1 MISDIDLLKE
11 LSHEKKLLIVEDDEE
26 IANSLLKLLSRFFKK
41 SFTALNVADA
51 IGIFEKEG
59 KASDLL
65 ILTDI
70 NLGERSGVELTC
82 YVKKI
87 NPLQRVVAISATNNS
102 TVFVE
107 SIECEVDKFILKP
120 IDMQKLFKTLI
131 AVLKKMDYDQ
141 ELQKS
146 RKLLEESKEY
156 ALTLLKEQDQ
166 FLKNAIHEI
175 HTPLAVIITN
185 IDLLRMSGIDNE
197 SLNAIEAG
205 SYIIQNSYE
214 DMTYLMK
221 NNKIPDIKTDID
233 IVDFISKRKQYFS
246 CIAEVNNLSISMFI
260 GQPHFPALFFS
271 ELKLTRLVDNTI
283 SNAIKYSYRPSE
295 INITIGMREKKLF
308 FEVRNRGP
316 IIKDKKQ
323 IFKRFY
329 RESEHK
335 GGYGLGLNIV
345 AQICEEENVDIN
357 ILSSKE
363 KGTTFKYTFDLAT
376 QLQQKS
382 HTISAGQ
389 LIEERNS

>member
-1 MISDIDLLKE
+1 MTSDIALLKE
-11 LSHEKKLLIVEDDEE
+11 LAGKKKLLIVEDDMD
-26 IANSLLKLLSRFFKK
+26 IASNLSRLLSSFFKQYFIA
-41 SFTALNVADA
+41 SNVSDA
-51 IGIFEKEG
+51 IKIFEKES
-59 KASDLL
+59 KESNLL
-65 ILTDI
+65 IITDI
-70 NLGERSGVELTC
+70 NLGEKSGVDLTC
-82 YVKKI
+82 YVKRI
-87 NPLQRVVAISATNNS
+87 NPLQRVVAISATDNS
-102 TVFVE
+102 SIFVE

-131 AVLKKMDYDQ
+131 AVLQKMDYDQ
-141 ELQKS
+141 ELQKN

-197 SLNAIEAG
+197 HLNAIEAG

-221 NNKIPDIKTDID
+221 NNKIPDLKTDID
-233 IVDFISKRKQYFS
+233 IVDFISKRKKYFS
-246 CIAEVNNLSISMFI
+246 CIAEVNNLSISMFV
-260 GQPHFPALFFS
+260 GQPNFPLLHFS
-271 ELKLTRLVDNTI
+271 ELKLTRIIDNTI

-295 INITIGMREKKLF
+295 INITIAMRENKLF
-308 FEVRNRGP
+308 FEIRNRGP
-316 IIKDKKQ
+316 VIKDKKQ

-345 AQICEEENVDIN
+345 AQICEEENIDIQ
-357 ILSSKE
+357 ILSNRE
-363 KGTTFKYTFDLAT
+363 KGTTFKYTFNLAT
-376 QLQQKS
+376 KLQQNS
-382 HTISAGQ
+382 STIS
-389 LIEERNS
+389 IEK